1 MPIISLDDAQQL
13 AAKDEF
19 WAIRGKAIQS
29 YATLEQSLARLF
41 SALAGTTQKIGG
53 TIFFRI
59 SSADTRRTLIDKLF
73 QQRFHGQYNLFRNSL
88 IKQLKPIDN
97 ERNEIVHWN
106 VVNNVGSD
114 ETGKTTSR
122 LALMPPASFP
132 SPDSASKDA
141 NQMMAFSNK
150 CEFYAAL
157 SGFFPIIAMEGFTA
171 TPISDADKKPWLDAY
186 SKPIE
191 YPPPVGHVLERFR
204 KES

>member
-13 AAKDEF
+13 AAQDEF

-29 YATLEQSLARLF
+29 YASLEQSLARLF
-41 SALAGTTQKIGG
+41 SALAGTNQKIGG

-59 SSADTRRTLIDKLF
+59 SSADTRRNLIDKLF
-73 QQRFHGQYNLFRNSL
+73 QQRFHQQYNLFRNSL

-106 VVNNVGSD
+106 VVNNVGTDLS
-114 ETGKTTSR
+114 GKTTSR
-122 LALMPPASFP
+122 LTLMPPATFP
-132 SPDSASKDA
+132 SPTAASKDA
-141 NQMMAFSNK
+141 NQMMVFSKK

-157 SGFFPIIAMEGFTA
+157 SGFFPIIAMEGFTE

-186 SKPIE
+186 SRPIE
-191 YPPPVGHVLERFR
+191 YPPPSGHVLERFR
-204 KES
+204 T

>member
-1 MPIISLDDAQQL
+1 MPLISLDEAQQL
-13 AAKDEF
+13 AAQDEF

-29 YATLEQSLARLF
+29 YASLEQSLARLF

-59 SSADTRRTLIDKLF
+59 SSADTRRNLIDKLF
-73 QQRFHGQYNLFRNSL
+73 QQRFQEQYNLFRNSL
-88 IKQLKPIDN
+88 VKQLKPIDN

-106 VVNNVGSD
+106 VVNNVGVD
-114 ETGKTTSR
+114 ESGKTTSS

-132 SPDSASKDA
+132 SPDSASKDSK
-141 NQMMAFSNK
+141 QMIAFSNK
-150 CEFYAAL
+150 CNFYAAL
-157 SGFFPIIAMEGFTA
+157 SGFFPVIAMDGFAA
-171 TPISDADKKPWLDAY
+171 TPVSDADKRPWLDAY

-204 KES
+204 N

>member
-1 MPIISLDDAQQL
+1 MPTISLDDAQEL

-29 YATLEQSLARLF
+29 YASLEQSLARLF

-106 VVNNVGSD
+106 VVNNIGLD
-114 ETGKTTSR
+114 EAGKTTNR

-141 NQMMAFSNK
+141 KQMIVFSKK

-157 SGFFPIIAMEGFTA
+157 SGFFPIVAMEGFTE
-171 TPISDADKKPWLDAY
+171 TPIADVDKKPWLDAY

-204 KES
+204 T